1 LEERKMEVGFGIVGC
16 GMIASFAARAVDEI
30 PGARLV
36 ATFSRNESRAESVA
50 EPYDA
55 TAYTDFDAFLDRQDL
70 DVIYVSTP
78 SGTHAD
84 YTIPAAKAGKH
95 VIVEKPIDITLQ
107 RARAMA
113 QACDEAGVKLGV
125 ISQSRFTEGSRIL
138 KEAIDG
144 GRFGRLTIGDAYVK
158 WYRNQAYYDKG
169 GWKGTRAL
177 DGGGALINQSIHAI
191 DLLQWF
197 MGPVKEV
204 TAFCDTLAHERID
217 VEDTAV
223 AALRFA
229 NGALGVVVG
238 ATSAYPGFLK
248 RIEISGSRGSAILE
262 EQDITYWRFDPPDP
276 KDKNV
281 LERFTERRSGGGGA
295 ADPAGISHVG
305 HRKQF
310 EDFLAAIAEDRP
322 PLVDAQEGIKS
333 LEIILAIYASSAER
347 RPVSLPL

>member
-1 LEERKMEVGFGIVGC
+1 MEVGFGIVGC
-16 GMIASFAARAVDEI
+16 GMIASFAARAVNEI

-70 DVIYVSTP
+70 DAIYVSTP

-125 ISQSRFTEGSRIL
+125 ISQSRFSEGSRIL
-138 KEAIDG
+138 KEAVDG

-223 AALRFA
+223 AVLRFA

-276 KDKNV
+276 KDENV
-281 LERFTERRSGGGGA
+281 LERFTERRSDAGGA